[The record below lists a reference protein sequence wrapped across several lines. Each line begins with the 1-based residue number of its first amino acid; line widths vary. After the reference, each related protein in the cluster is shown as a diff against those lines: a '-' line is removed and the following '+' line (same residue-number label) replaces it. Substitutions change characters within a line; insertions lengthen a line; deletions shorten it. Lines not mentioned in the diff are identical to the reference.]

1 MKKVISTCLML
12 NLTPKS
18 EVWGA
23 RLHIISALQRRCPV
37 VGEKMKRLL
46 KRGVT
51 RGVTLSHAV
60 LSSEGLKMNFLA
72 TLCDMHLFSK
82 ELSMTS
88 RTTSKYFSVFAV
100 SNISHKLIF
109 FAYKPTA
116 SNIL

>member
-1 MKKVISTCLML
+1 MKKL
-12 NLTPKS
+12 
-18 EVWGA
+18 
-23 RLHIISALQRRCPV
+23 RLRIISALQRRCPV

-60 LSSEGLKMNFLA
+60 LSSEGLKMNFVA

-88 RTTSKYFSVFAV
+88 RTTSNYFSALAV
-100 SNISHKLIF
+100 SNISHKLTF

>member
-51 RGVTLSHAV
+51 RGVMLSHAV
-60 LSSEGLKMNFLA
+60 LSSEG
-72 TLCDMHLFSK
+72 
-82 ELSMTS
+82 
-88 RTTSKYFSVFAV
+88 
-100 SNISHKLIF
+100 
-109 FAYKPTA
+109 
-116 SNIL
+116 